1 LLSVGGEKEYREMR
15 TSFLKSLFGDII
27 KGEESIVVET
37 CPFMNDVSVK
47 CPFKPIALLE
57 V

>member
-1 LLSVGGEKEYREMR
+1 MR